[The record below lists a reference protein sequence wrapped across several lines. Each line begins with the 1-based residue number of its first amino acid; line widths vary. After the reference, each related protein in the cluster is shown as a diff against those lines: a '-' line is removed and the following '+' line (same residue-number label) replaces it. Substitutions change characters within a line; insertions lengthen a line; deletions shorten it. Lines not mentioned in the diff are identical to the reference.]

1 MKFQTGK
8 DLIEKAM
15 ARIDTIVPARE
26 TTTLLSNVFITI
38 EKDSVSIT
46 ASDMESTVRIA
57 VPAENTEQGEIIV
70 RAKKFSEIA
79 RQLRSDQIVFKTVE
93 PENAES
99 VESDET
105 LYDVL
110 IEGSGKSSARYK
122 MSGKDRSLFPAINQ
136 VSEDRLSNVPS
147 AVLDEMVKKTIY
159 SITQEDN
166 RYIYNGLAFQADG
179 NKLTIVG
186 TDGRRLAAISRTLE
200 NPVTLS
206 PDAAADT
213 VVHSKA
219 IRELQKLIDS
229 APVVKLGV
237 EQRDIFFKIGDAEL
251 VSRLVEG
258 KFPDYRRVIP
268 ESLSIEFT
276 LNREDLLNA
285 LSQVKVMTEPPSFQ
299 VRLTLEGGEL
309 HLVANTPQ
317 VGTAEMTLPIGYTGE
332 KLQIGFNAT
341 YMIDILRSLSCETV
355 KLGFN
360 DSARPIVVFDTD
372 DADFLALVMP
382 MKI

>member
-1 MKFQTGK
+1 
-8 DLIEKAM
+8 M